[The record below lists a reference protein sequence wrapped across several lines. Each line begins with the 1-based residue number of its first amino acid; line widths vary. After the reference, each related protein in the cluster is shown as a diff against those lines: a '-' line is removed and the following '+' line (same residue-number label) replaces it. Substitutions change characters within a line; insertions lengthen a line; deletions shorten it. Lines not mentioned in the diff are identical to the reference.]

1 MLLLQTTTE
10 INDVEAVAEIDAA
23 KVSSLILWSGD
34 HIAVHLTSM
43 EPDAFPRFQKIAALF
58 NEIARHGA
66 EAEAPPSNSP
76 NPVSAA
82 PETIKDEEPW
92 TR

>member
-34 HIAVHLTSM
+34 HIALHLTSM
-43 EPDAFPRFQKIAALF
+43 EPGAYPRFEKIAALF
-58 NEIARHGA
+58 NEVARVK
-66 EAEAPPSNSP
+66 S
-76 NPVSAA
+76 
-82 PETIKDEEPW
+82 EEPLPC
-92 TR
+92 